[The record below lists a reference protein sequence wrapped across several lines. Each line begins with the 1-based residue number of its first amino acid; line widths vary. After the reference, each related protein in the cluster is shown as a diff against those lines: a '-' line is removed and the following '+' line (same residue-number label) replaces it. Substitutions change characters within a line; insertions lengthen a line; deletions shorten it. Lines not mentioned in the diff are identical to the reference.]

1 MAISNI
7 PISPSGGQ
15 RLDEDLLLAYE
26 RMRQHH
32 NQTYKIVKTKQELA
46 AVNASTKFLLGLF
59 ADSHLEYEVDKQV
72 DKNTKVKDQPSLTEM
87 TQKAIEVLS
96 KNQNGFYL
104 FVEGEKLNSFEREC
118 LSQMR
123 LPAYK

>member
-26 RMRQHH
+26 KMRQHH
-32 NQTYKIVKTKQELA
+32 GQSYKIVKTKQELA